1 LQSGRWQLHRQFPVA
16 QTDSAAVDSAAFA
29 VVVPPGDS
37 AKNWDVSG
45 NVTYRGAY
53 HYVRTRT
60 NHGDTF
66 VSGQDS
72 IEHGKRYRNYFQ
84 VPGFMTEGSVYVRAE
99 SPEGRVFE
107 FDADVTSDNWNK
119 FYPNPVTLSYTDNY
133 NRAILGDFTKSEGEL
148 YLGGLP
154 LFGVDY
160 TLSILKDESGTAMW
174 QVNGFFGEAQRPLLP
189 GKRHPYLYHDWID
202 EGEAAA
208 QRLVYGGSLKFSP
221 AQPYSIAVGALYAN
235 DEIEDPL
242 LRDGASANTITADPM
257 QESFT
262 LFADMKYAPAT
273 NDDMLNFQAAVGR
286 ADPHVRSPRKGCQPV
301 FSKAGINTSSYGTIR
316 KLMRSESSIKTLSK
330 AELEEIFGDNT
341 TLTKGQMQDS
351 LLALVKKSQG
361 RAKKLRKGPR

>member
-1 LQSGRWQLHRQFPVA
+1 LGC
-16 QTDSAAVDSAAFA
+16 
-29 VVVPPGDS
+29 
-37 AKNWDVSG
+37 SG

-208 QRLVYGGSLKFSP
+208 QRRFTEGRSNSP
-221 AQPYSIAVGALYAN
+221 QPSPTALPWEPFTQTTKSRTRYLGTGQAQIQSPPTRCRN
-235 DEIEDPL
+235 
-242 LRDGASANTITADPM
+242 
-257 QESFT
+257 
-262 LFADMKYAPAT
+262 
-273 NDDMLNFQAAVGR
+273 
-286 ADPHVRSPRKGCQPV
+286 RSRCLQ
-301 FSKAGINTSSYGTIR
+301 T
-316 KLMRSESSIKTLSK
+316 
-330 AELEEIFGDNT
+330 
-341 TLTKGQMQDS
+341 
-351 LLALVKKSQG
+351 
-361 RAKKLRKGPR
+361 

>member
-1 LQSGRWQLHRQFPVA
+1 MGFPNQIAIWTLAVASTVSVA

-37 AKNWDVSG
+37 AKTWDVTG

-133 NRAILGDFTKSEGEL
+133 NRAILGDFTKSEG
-148 YLGGLP
+148 
-154 LFGVDY
+154 
-160 TLSILKDESGTAMW
+160 
-174 QVNGFFGEAQRPLLP
+174 
-189 GKRHPYLYHDWID
+189 
-202 EGEAAA
+202 
-208 QRLVYGGSLKFSP
+208 
-221 AQPYSIAVGALYAN
+221 
-235 DEIEDPL
+235 
-242 LRDGASANTITADPM
+242 
-257 QESFT
+257 
-262 LFADMKYAPAT
+262 
-273 NDDMLNFQAAVGR
+273 
-286 ADPHVRSPRKGCQPV
+286 
-301 FSKAGINTSSYGTIR
+301 
-316 KLMRSESSIKTLSK
+316 
-330 AELEEIFGDNT
+330 
-341 TLTKGQMQDS
+341 
-351 LLALVKKSQG
+351 
-361 RAKKLRKGPR
+361 